1 MTDINDLSTE
11 TVTSSTTAS
20 VDRVEG
26 ELRAFIRRDVSLYR
40 TRRDNGDASTDPGS
54 LVERMAGASLQEIE
68 RVMAELAN
76 VRDMLRNEA
85 TRVQGELNNY
95 VATSQAAMNS
105 MKIVGDS
112 LVKWKS
118 QTTKFPQAQQR
129 AQNLGR
135 LSNNSQDPGTPLVT

>member
-1 MTDINDLSTE
+1 MTDKNDLQIDATA
-11 TVTSSTTAS
+11 STTAR

-26 ELRAFIRRDVSLYR
+26 ELRASIRRDVSLHR
-40 TRRDNGDASTDPGS
+40 SRRDNGDLTSDLSS
-54 LVERMAGASLQEIE
+54 LVERMAAASIQEIE

-76 VRDMLRNEA
+76 VRDRLRNEA
-85 TRVQGELNNY
+85 TRLQGELNNY
-95 VATSQAAMNS
+95 AATSQAAMNS

-129 AQNLGR
+129 TENPRR
-135 LSNNSQDPGTPLVT
+135 LSDNSQDPKPIVT